1 VSAPDQATA
10 APRYRYLQPVVD
22 LLAPLIVA
30 APATLVACSASEIAA
45 LEALAAPY
53 RLPAAY
59 VEFLRFGGKRLA
71 GVFGGVDF
79 SYRHAW
85 VMREHG
91 NRVVASM
98 LGREDKDAVLPD
110 TVFVINEH
118 LGSNFTFFHL
128 DAGDDPPV
136 YLWEEGALEAGRA
149 GGGLDTAVR
158 EHERFSAFVLAQAQI
173 HVEYLRRAGSY
184 PHQPK
189 YSWS

>member
-1 VSAPDQATA
+1 MA
-10 APRYRYLQPVVD
+10 APRYTYLQPVVD

-30 APATLVACSASEIAA
+30 APATLVGCSASEIAA
-45 LEALAAPY
+45 LEALVAPR

-59 VEFLRFGGKRLA
+59 VEFLRFGGKQLT

-79 SYRHAW
+79 SYRHARI
-85 VMREHG
+85 MREHG
-91 NRVVASM
+91 NRDVASM
-98 LGREDKDAVLPD
+98 VRRQDDDAVLPD
-110 TVFVINEH
+110 SVFVINEH

-128 DAGDDPPV
+128 DAGDDPPIF
-136 YLWEEGALEAGRA
+136 LWEEGESGARRA
-149 GGGLDTAVR
+149 GGGLDTALR
-158 EHERFSAFVLAQAQI
+158 EHERFSAFVLAQART

>member
-1 VSAPDQATA
+1 MA
-10 APRYRYLQPVVD
+10 ALRYLQPVVD

-30 APATLVACSASEIAA
+30 APATLVGCSAAEIAA
-45 LEALAAPY
+45 LEALVAPH

-79 SYRHAW
+79 SYPHARI
-85 VMREHG
+85 MREHG
-91 NRVVASM
+91 NCTVASM
-98 LGREDKDAVLPD
+98 VRRDDQHAVLPD
-110 TVFVINEH
+110 TLFAINEH
-118 LGSNFTFFHL
+118 LGSTFTFFRL

-136 YLWEEGALEAGRA
+136 YMWEEGERGAERA
-149 GGGLDTAVR
+149 RGGLDAAIR
-158 EHERFSAFVLAQAQI
+158 EHERFSAFVLAEARI

-189 YSWS
+189 HSWS